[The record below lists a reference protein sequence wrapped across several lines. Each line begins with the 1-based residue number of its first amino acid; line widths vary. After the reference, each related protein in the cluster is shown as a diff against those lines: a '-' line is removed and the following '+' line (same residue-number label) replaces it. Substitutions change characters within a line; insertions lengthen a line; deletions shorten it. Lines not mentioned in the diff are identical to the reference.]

1 MKNKIYIILIIAV
14 SVFVYANSIRNG
26 FTFDDKFIIQKN
38 ELIRSLNNIP
48 AIFRSSYW
56 PKVQGEPNK
65 GLYRP
70 LAILTYAL
78 DYSIWK
84 LNPAGYHIFNV
95 LNHSLNGIVLFL
107 IILLLQKGRENAELT
122 ALAAALIFI
131 CHPINTEAVS
141 GLVGRADTL
150 ATLFILLSLLFY
162 ILMRRPVNQQVN
174 KQVQQANKA
183 RQKAPHALSPFSREH
198 WGAKSNIKY
207 YYLSL
212 VSFGL
217 ALFTKEIAV
226 TLPGIILLYDISLS
240 GKGGG
245 TSAGK
250 LKYYA
255 GYLAVMAGYMIIRT
269 NVIGLVGPSATGQVM
284 QGHTILMKFYTMVKV
299 FVEYIRL
306 LFYPVN
312 LYTDYNSSFA
322 YALKLTDPGVIISVA
337 ALFLYVII
345 FFKSYK
351 RSKLLFFSMGWFL
364 IAILPVSQ
372 LIPIGAI
379 MAERFLYLPG
389 IGFCILLGTGM
400 SQVHEKKGGKV
411 FILLVVLTALFFSIM
426 TIRRN
431 LDWYSDY
438 TLWKAA
444 AKTVST
450 NARAYYEIGTAALKE
465 DKYDEV
471 IDAMKESIRLSGAI
485 TASDTKRY
493 ALLPESYLHWVWLN
507 LGLAYQK
514 KGETDNAIEAYKKVI
529 EIKPDYVASYNNL
542 GNAYLSKNMTEEALN
557 MYKKSIEVDPNTA
570 EGYYNLGILYS
581 RKGDN
586 NKALQLYSKAIT
598 IRPEY
603 ADVWFASGI
612 VEYNR
617 RDYARAAQ
625 LFKKAVEINPGF
637 TAAKSN
643 YEISL
648 EMAQDKSSQ

>member
-1 MKNKIYIILIIAV
+1 
-14 SVFVYANSIRNG
+14 
-26 FTFDDKFIIQKN
+26 
-38 ELIRSLNNIP
+38 
-48 AIFRSSYW
+48 
-56 PKVQGEPNK
+56 
-65 GLYRP
+65 
-70 LAILTYAL
+70 
-78 DYSIWK
+78 
-84 LNPAGYHIFNV
+84 
-95 LNHSLNGIVLFL
+95 
-107 IILLLQKGRENAELT
+107 
-122 ALAAALIFI
+122 
-131 CHPINTEAVS
+131 
-141 GLVGRADTL
+141 
-150 ATLFILLSLLFY
+150 
-162 ILMRRPVNQQVN
+162 
-174 KQVQQANKA
+174 
-183 RQKAPHALSPFSREH
+183 
-198 WGAKSNIKY
+198 
-207 YYLSL
+207 
-212 VSFGL
+212 
-217 ALFTKEIAV
+217 
-226 TLPGIILLYDISLS
+226 
-240 GKGGG
+240 
-245 TSAGK
+245 
-250 LKYYA
+250 
-255 GYLAVMAGYMIIRT
+255 
-269 NVIGLVGPSATGQVM
+269 
-284 QGHTILMKFYTMVKV
+284 
-299 FVEYIRL
+299 
-306 LFYPVN
+306 
-312 LYTDYNSSFA
+312 
-322 YALKLTDPGVIISVA
+322 
-337 ALFLYVII
+337 
-345 FFKSYK
+345 
-351 RSKLLFFSMGWFL
+351 
-364 IAILPVSQ
+364 
-372 LIPIGAI
+372 
-379 MAERFLYLPG
+379 
-389 IGFCILLGTGM
+389 
-400 SQVHEKKGGKV
+400 
-411 FILLVVLTALFFSIM
+411 M